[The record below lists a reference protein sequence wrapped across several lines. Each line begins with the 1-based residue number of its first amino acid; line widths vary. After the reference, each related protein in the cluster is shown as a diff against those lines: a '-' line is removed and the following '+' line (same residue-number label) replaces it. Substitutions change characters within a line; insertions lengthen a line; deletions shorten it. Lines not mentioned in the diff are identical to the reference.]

1 MKKYLMLLSVSILF
15 CSLLCSCGNSQKQSD
30 KQDKFSPVGVYR
42 ADLTLM
48 QSGKMTTIVIKS
60 DGSATMQQEGDD
72 VDYYSWVKR
81 YDGDAI
87 EIEVTDYQGFTIG
100 TYVMDFSSGYIYFG
114 RDKYESKNPNQ
125 RYKFTK
131 SR

>member
-1 MKKYLMLLSVSILF
+1 MKTLGV
-15 CSLLCSCGNSQKQSD
+15 GN
-30 KQDKFSPVGVYR
+30 
-42 ADLTLM
+42 
-48 QSGKMTTIVIKS
+48 I
-60 DGSATMQQEGDD
+60 D
-72 VDYYSWVKR
+72 VDYCSWVKR